1 MNGPDRG
8 MDQRSPWG
16 RRRLALV
23 ASMLLGVAIGAG
35 LWLGYPRDSA
45 ELELVSHIKH
55 EPAALAA
62 STTLGP
68 TELAQVLGP
77 FGMALR
83 DEAGPV
89 TFAKRCY
96 WQGQWVPH
104 LVVRTASGP
113 VTVMLLPHRTIV
125 EAQRFD
131 VEGYAGVMLP
141 APRGS
146 VAIIGRDVPGL
157 QAIAEQ
163 VFSAVDWDLAPAA
176 EATTQGPPGPSKE

>member
-16 RRRLALV
+16 RRRLAL
-23 ASMLLGVAIGAG
+23 APSMLLGLAIGAG

-55 EPAALAA
+55 EPVALVA
-62 STTLGP
+62 STPLGQA
-68 TELAQVLGP
+68 ELAQVLGP
-77 FGMALR
+77 FGMAMS

-113 VTVMLLPHRTIV
+113 VTVMLLPHRTV
-125 EAQRFD
+125 GEAQRFD
-131 VEGYAGVMLP
+131 VEGYAGMMLP

-146 VAIIGRDVPGL
+146 IAVIGRDVPGL

-163 VFSAVDWDLAPAA
+163 VFSAVEWGLSPSA
-176 EATTQGPPGPSKE
+176 EPTSQGPQGPSKE